1 MTSRSV
7 RVVAGGVALIGAIAY
22 GSFDAARGLQGQ
34 ATPPPDAIYY
44 NAKVV
49 TVDDRFTYAQA
60 IAITG
65 DTFTA
70 VGSNADVRRL
80 AGPNTRQVDLRG
92 LTVIPGIG
100 DNHLHGL
107 GGGPGVDLSQARSVD
122 DVLQAVAAR
131 VKQSKPGDLVVS
143 NSNWHEGQLKEQRFP
158 LRRELDTVA
167 PQNPVVLSRGCC
179 QYILNSAALARWNIT
194 KDTPVP
200 NAGRIMRY
208 ADGELNGEII
218 NQARQLVQ
226 LPAAAPR
233 TPEQRVEGQIAD
245 YNRLHAAGVTA
256 VRYATDPIDN
266 YRMRQDMQRRGLL
279 TMRVSQMMTLP
290 NVEPAA
296 LAQTIQS
303 WGVGPRDGDAM
314 LRVGGIAMGGVDGG
328 FEGALMREPYAE
340 PYGQGGTYRGLQT
353 VAADRYTANVRAVN
367 RLGWTVFTDAI
378 GDAGIDLALAAY
390 EAANAEQSI
399 VGRRWGLEHAFIP
412 AQDQFARMKKLD
424 LYISAHPH
432 LYVAAPS
439 LVKYWGPK
447 RAAWTTPVKAYLD
460 AGLPVSGGSDSPTV
474 PHEPLIQLYHWITR
488 DTITGGVMGADQRV
502 SREQALRFVTH
513 NYWYL
518 SFLEDKNGVIA
529 PGRYADLVVLP
540 EDLMTVPAARI
551 ERMHV
556 LMTMVGGKVVYRHAD
571 FAKVSTQ

>member
-1 MTSRSV
+1 MAPTQV
-7 RVVAGGVALIGAIAY
+7 RVLVVGITLVLAIGCGA
-22 GSFDAARGLQGQ
+22 QQ
-34 ATPPPDAIYY
+34 PTTPPDAIYY
-44 NAKVV
+44 NAKIV
-49 TVDDRFTYAQA
+49 TVDEQFSYAEA
-60 IAITG
+60 VAVTG
-65 DTFTA
+65 DVFTA
-70 VGSNADVRRL
+70 VGSNEDVRGL
-80 AGPNTRQVDLRG
+80 AGPNTKQVDLKG

-131 VKQSKPGDLVVS
+131 VKQSKLGDLVMS

-179 QYILNSAALARWNIT
+179 QYILNSAALAKWNIT
-194 KDTPVP
+194 KNTPVP

-208 ADGELNGEII
+208 PDGELNGEVI
-218 NQARQLVQ
+218 NQARQLVT
-226 LPAAAPR
+226 LPAVAPR
-233 TPEQRVEGQIAD
+233 TPEQRVQDQIAD
-245 YNRLHAAGVTA
+245 YNKLHAVGVTA
-256 VRYATDPIDN
+256 VRYASDSIDN

-279 TMRVSQMMTLP
+279 TMRVSQMVTRP

-296 LAQTIQS
+296 FAETIQS

-314 LRVGGIAMGGVDGG
+314 LRVGGMAMGGVDGG

-340 PYGQGGTYRGLQT
+340 PYGQGGKYFGLQT
-353 VAADRYTANVRAVN
+353 VATDRYTENVKAVN

-378 GDAGIDLALAAY
+378 GDAGIDIVLTAY

-399 VGRRWGLEHAFIP
+399 VGRRWGFEHAFIP
-412 AQDQFARMKKLD
+412 APDQFPRMKKLD

-474 PHEPLIQLYHWITR
+474 PHEPMKQLYHWITR

-502 SREQALRFVTH
+502 TREQALQFVTR

-518 SFLEDKNGVIA
+518 LFLEDKNGVIA

-540 EDLMTVPAARI
+540 GDIMTVPEERI
-551 ERMHV
+551 EQMHV
-556 LMTMVGGKVVYRHAD
+556 LMTMVGGKEVYRHGDYAR
-571 FAKVSTQ
+571 TTTTE

>member
-1 MTSRSV
+1 MAPKEV
-7 RVVAGGVALIGAIAY
+7 RVLVVAITLVIAV
-22 GSFDAARGLQGQ
+22 GCGTQQ
-34 ATPPPDAIYY
+34 PTTPPDAIYY
-44 NAKVV
+44 NAKIV
-49 TVDDRFTYAQA
+49 TVDDQFSYAEA
-60 IAITG
+60 VAVTG
-65 DTFTA
+65 DVFTA
-70 VGSNADVRRL
+70 VGSNEDVRGL
-80 AGPNTRQVDLRG
+80 AGPNTKQVDLKG

-131 VKQSKPGDLVVS
+131 VKQSKPGDLVIS

-179 QYILNSAALARWNIT
+179 QYILNSAALTKWNIS
-194 KDTPVP
+194 KNTPVP

-208 ADGELNGEII
+208 PDGELNGEVI
-218 NQARQLVQ
+218 NQARQLVT
-226 LPAAAPR
+226 LPAVAPR
-233 TPEQRVEGQIAD
+233 TPEQRVQDQIAD
-245 YNRLHAAGVTA
+245 YNKLHSVGVTA
-256 VRYATDPIDN
+256 VRYASDSIDN
-266 YRMRQDMQRRGLL
+266 YRIRQDMQRRGLL
-279 TMRVSQMMTLP
+279 TMRVSQMMTRP

-296 LAQTIQS
+296 FAETIQS
-303 WGVGPRDGDAM
+303 WGVGPKDGDAM
-314 LRVGGIAMGGVDGG
+314 LRVGGMAMGGVDGG

-340 PYGQGGTYRGLQT
+340 PYGQGGKYFGLQT
-353 VAADRYTANVRAVN
+353 VATDRYTENVKAVN

-378 GDAGIDLALAAY
+378 GDAGIDIVLAAY
-390 EAANAEQSI
+390 EAANTEQSI
-399 VGRRWGLEHAFIP
+399 VGRRWGFEHAFIP
-412 AQDQFARMKKLD
+412 APDQFPRMKKLD

-474 PHEPLIQLYHWITR
+474 PHEPMKQLYHWITR

-502 SREQALRFVTH
+502 TREQALRFVTH

-518 SFLEDKNGVIA
+518 LFLEDRNGVIA
-529 PGRYADLVVLP
+529 PGRYADMVVLP
-540 EDLMTVPAARI
+540 EDIMTVPE
-551 ERMHV
+551 ERVEQMHV
-556 LMTMVGGKVVYRHAD
+556 LMTMVGGKEVYRHGDYAR
-571 FAKVSTQ
+571 TTTTE